1 MALEITEQ
9 VEIAFQDADKA
20 DQRLDEFLVRDRMV
34 RILHDLGEFTQEQR
48 RGNFAL
54 ISALEFQPRRM
65 YGEPIWDMYWQPLSS
80 ATDTSGKDHFFP
92 DVSIVD
98 ADTMDQWCFRG
109 RTTRHPLLRARYA
122 DLAWEVTRYRKD
134 LARRPDVAIARSA
147 IDGYLDAVEGTLF
160 VDDIYAWNYV
170 ERAISGM
177 RFGGSTRSHGARRA
191 CSA

>member
-98 ADTMDQWCFRG
+98 ADTVDQWCFRHRSLPCCCSLPQRQRIG
-109 RTTRHPLLRARYA
+109 WHAHEIWPSRSPSRLR
-122 DLAWEVTRYRKD
+122 
-134 LARRPDVAIARSA
+134 
-147 IDGYLDAVEGTLF
+147 
-160 VDDIYAWNYV
+160 
-170 ERAISGM
+170 
-177 RFGGSTRSHGARRA
+177 
-191 CSA
+191 

>member
-80 ATDTSGKDHFFP
+80 ATDTFGKDHFFP
-92 DVSIVD
+92 DVIRVASRNFLTICLTRFITFWV
-98 ADTMDQWCFRG
+98 AFRV
-109 RTTRHPLLRARYA
+109 TTH
-122 DLAWEVTRYRKD
+122 V
-134 LARRPDVAIARSA
+134 
-147 IDGYLDAVEGTLF
+147 
-160 VDDIYAWNYV
+160 
-170 ERAISGM
+170 
-177 RFGGSTRSHGARRA
+177 FG
-191 CSA
+191 